1 MMSHHIQASIK
12 PGMQLTMNQSPKTVL
27 TLSVIALFLISSS
40 AFVLAQYQT
49 QETTPI
55 TIPVSAAGVGVFT
68 ADQTAT
74 AGVSIS
80 VAGIPGSTGSVST
93 AISIYNPQP
102 GANIPTDTTL
112 THFVTISFNMSQTDF
127 LGANITIHYSDSD
140 VAAITQ
146 PFKLLKYIPE
156 SNNYIELTA
165 TSFDYTAKTATFSV
179 SSTTDPLFAIGG
191 TSSNSTPKPS
201 STATVLLIALVAV
214 VVIVILL
221 ATLLMRRGHSK

>member
-1 MMSHHIQASIK
+1 M
-12 PGMQLTMNQSPKTVL
+12 
-27 TLSVIALFLISSS
+27 ALFLVSSS
-40 AFVLAQYQT
+40 AFVLAQYQS
-49 QETTPI
+49 QVTTPV
-55 TIPVSAAGVGVFT
+55 TIPNTGGSVGVFT

-74 AGVSIS
+74 GGVSIS
-80 VAGIPGSTGSVST
+80 IAGIPGTTGSVST
-93 AISIYNPQP
+93 AVSVFNPQP
-102 GANIPTDTTL
+102 NAIIPADTTL
-112 THFVTISFNMSQTDF
+112 AHFITISFNMSSSDF

-140 VAAITQ
+140 VTAITQ

-156 SNNYIELTA
+156 SNSYIELTA

-201 STATVLLIALVAV
+201 STAWVLWIVLVAV
-214 VVIVILL
+214 VVIVVLA